1 LREYLETGYV
11 SLADYMDPECA
22 ALLREYARAGEEFAA
37 DRRMTREKLAT
48 DAWQR
53 LSEQSRLAGELARA
67 IGDEAERLRHEFRS
81 WRALAPAG
89 WEALNADGIPS
100 CTAPNRPARRNAAA
114 VHAAGGRAG
123 PSRTAVSQA
132 AATVDEDRPARRW
145 GAPLDDRAEISCV
158 S

>member
-1 LREYLETGYV
+1 MDPLLPEDAQRIVAAYLAVAERHAEADVYPCPVDDLPHPKDTIRTAFRTSVVALASARLLTSDLREYLETGYV

-67 IGDEAERLRHEFRS
+67 IGDEADRLRHEFRS
-81 WRALAPAG
+81 WRALAPA
-89 WEALNADGIPS
+89 
-100 CTAPNRPARRNAAA
+100 
-114 VHAAGGRAG
+114 
-123 PSRTAVSQA
+123 
-132 AATVDEDRPARRW
+132 
-145 GAPLDDRAEISCV
+145 
-158 S
+158 